1 MGAENTARRWN
12 RRLASL
18 GVFLAS
24 CAGWWLL
31 STYGARIPTWVGIPL
46 MLTLF
51 GTTFGC
57 AALGARLV
65 PVILRP
71 INRSNWAMTMD
82 DLEAEAKAGR
92 RSATITAEEMELAR
106 AYETSQLPVGT
117 VFPRGGQVWEAIE
130 DADVAY
136 VVYYRAP
143 FSTGGRGILQ
153 RGEQVRID
161 PPTNDR
167 MLGVGAQSL
176 RSDEIEKVLIP
187 ESTWRDRKYDGY
199 RLYLKTAELNRH
211 FRLVESSPVDPRG

>member
-1 MGAENTARRWN
+1 MEAEDTARRWI

-57 AALGARLV
+57 ATLGARLV

-71 INRSNWAMTMD
+71 IDRANWAMTMD

-106 AYETSQLPVGT
+106 VYEISLLPAGT
-117 VFPRGGQVWEAIE
+117 VFARSGQVWEALE
-130 DADVAY
+130 DVDVTY
-136 VVYYRAP
+136 IVYYRAP
-143 FSTGGRGILQ
+143 FSTGGRGILR

-161 PPTNDR
+161 PPTDGQ
-167 MLGVGAQSL
+167 MLGVGAQPL
-176 RSDEIEKVLIP
+176 RSDEIEKSLIP
-187 ESTWRDRKYDGY
+187 ESTRRDRKYDGY
-199 RLYLKTAELNRH
+199 GLYLKTTELNRY
-211 FRLVESSPVDPRG
+211 FRLVDTPAANPLE